1 MSPRRMTTIMAGAL
15 CAVVFAPSVSAERPL
30 YDTKRVLE
38 HLGNECGQVPAC
50 QSVQSLPVLLNPD
63 QVKVIAVDCPSSNP
77 FVWHWDTRQHEHIH
91 VKVVGRTRGAL
102 TLSASNLGDASGS
115 AQIFIGCSREPFTVA
130 GTGLMTSRLGV
141 PSKGRKLEKEHGHRS
156 ER

>member
-1 MSPRRMTTIMAGAL
+1 MSPKCMTTIMAGAL

-91 VKVVGRTRGAL
+91 VKLVGRTRGAL

-115 AQIFIGCSREPFTVA
+115 AQNRKHLLPVA
-130 GTGLMTSRLGV
+130 R
-141 PSKGRKLEKEHGHRS
+141 
-156 ER
+156 